1 MIAIMYNDRTYE
13 MEVLELKP
21 ADAVTVI
28 ECDLNVDF
36 APPVGYDEN
45 AHRAAST
52 SGPGQPTGNGGA
64 NGGQSLEHEDEV
76 MDVADMLPEPEGFV
90 AFSGNA
96 VRLDGK
102 KKKTVSESEPVPQK
116 QVRR

>member
-45 AHRAAST
+45 AHRAASASSQAT
-52 SGPGQPTGNGGA
+52 ANGGA
-64 NGGQSLEHEDEV
+64 NAGQSVGGEHEDEV

-102 KKKTVSESEPVPQK
+102 KKKTISESEPVPQK